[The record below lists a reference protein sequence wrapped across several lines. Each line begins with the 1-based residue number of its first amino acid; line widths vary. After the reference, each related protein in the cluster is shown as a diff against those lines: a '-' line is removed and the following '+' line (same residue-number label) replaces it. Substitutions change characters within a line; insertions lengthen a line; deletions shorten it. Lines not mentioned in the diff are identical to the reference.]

1 MFNNDN
7 FCLERDQCERLN
19 NLFEKRINPE
29 RSKFCADLNNFINIK
44 AIFSSKQKCEET
56 QPEKIEFNRRYFCR
70 RQDSYLHKEN
80 DFLNKKKNRSPQSID
95 NHINNLIPKKFGSLN
110 TSTMIFKVKICE
122 NSNIKLNVIKS
133 KKDVLLN
140 KNFTEGMSKK
150 STESTELKVR
160 HLSKGNSQVSIQ
172 LNTKFISLL
181 GEAREWLENKNIKKK
196 ELKKNLNKYLKTKK
210 FGYTLKKNNQNKNE
224 ETEVSSLDYYNEL
237 ISKMNL
243 QEKDDI
249 LVRLYYSIDIFK
261 NKEHVVNILFDELTN
276 NDQKIK
282 KNNIAKIIKNW
293 IRKNFEEDFKE
304 VSKKHELKKKKENT
318 QLKEKDNNNKE
329 TNSDFFESNFESFI
343 LEYDKILKTD
353 EKQKNDEIK
362 KEIFD
367 YIIKIK
373 GEEDPEDYLIKMT
386 KLVYLSK
393 LKDAKFQ
400 KFLEIDKE
408 VQEIKK
414 KRQKCR
420 NELYKLY
427 QTKNLEGLL
436 FLSDQFYIDKKI
448 SIKIHDVEEFKNK
461 IRNIKGY
468 EDFNL
473 ELSEEE
479 KLGIQER
486 AFELEKFVSDPVG
499 YLKEKKKI

>member
-1 MFNNDN
+1 MFNDN

-110 TSTMIFKVKICE
+110 TSTKIFKVKICE
-122 NSNIKLNVIKS
+122 NSNIKLNVIES

-181 GEAREWLENKNIKKK
+181 GEAHEWLENKNIKKK

-224 ETEVSSLDYYNEL
+224 VTEVSSLDYYNEL

-261 NKEHVVNILFDELTN
+261 NKEHVV
-276 NDQKIK
+276 
-282 KNNIAKIIKNW
+282 
-293 IRKNFEEDFKE
+293 
-304 VSKKHELKKKKENT
+304 KKHELKKKKR
-318 QLKEKDNNNKE
+318 K
-329 TNSDFFESNFESFI
+329 
-343 LEYDKILKTD
+343 Y
-353 EKQKNDEIK
+353 
-362 KEIFD
+362 
-367 YIIKIK
+367 
-373 GEEDPEDYLIKMT
+373 
-386 KLVYLSK
+386 
-393 LKDAKFQ
+393 
-400 KFLEIDKE
+400 
-408 VQEIKK
+408 
-414 KRQKCR
+414 
-420 NELYKLY
+420 
-427 QTKNLEGLL
+427 
-436 FLSDQFYIDKKI
+436 
-448 SIKIHDVEEFKNK
+448 SIK
-461 IRNIKGY
+461 RKG
-468 EDFNL
+468 
-473 ELSEEE
+473 
-479 KLGIQER
+479 
-486 AFELEKFVSDPVG
+486 
-499 YLKEKKKI
+499 

>member
-1 MFNNDN
+1 MFNDN

-181 GEAREWLENKNIKKK
+181 GEAHEWLENKNIKKK

-261 NKEHVVNILFDELTN
+261 NKEHVV
-276 NDQKIK
+276 
-282 KNNIAKIIKNW
+282 
-293 IRKNFEEDFKE
+293 
-304 VSKKHELKKKKENT
+304 KKHELKKKKKENT

-414 KRQKCR
+414 KRKKCR

-479 KLGIQER
+479 KLGIQDR

-499 YLKEKKKI
+499 YLKKKKKI